1 MALTKEDFVG
11 AVARLN
17 DLTRLQVIKWTPC
30 NAPQKPP
37 TGLAA
42 GELLMRG
49 EFEPTYS
56 FEATHDQRILR
67 ITQYKALAALLSGGV
82 YKYSLDVRDQDGN
95 VVFEFPDVEGIGDLF
110 RSVQTQ
116 KLDIEGFIKKLVSG

>member
-30 NAPQKPP
+30 STPQKP
-37 TGLAA
+37 AA
-42 GELLMRG
+42 GLTVNELLG
-49 EFEPTYS
+49 GPFQAEYS
-56 FEATHDQRILR
+56 FETTYDQRILR
-67 ITQYKALAALLSGGV
+67 ITQYKSSLATLLSGRV
-82 YKYSLDVRDQDGN
+82 YKYSLDFRDQDGN
-95 VVFEFPDVEGIGDLF
+95 VVFEFPEVEGIADLF

>member
-30 NAPQKPP
+30 NTPQKPA
-37 TGLAA
+37 TGLAFN
-42 GELLMRG
+42 ELLRG
-49 EFEPTYS
+49 QFQAEYS
-56 FEATHDQRILR
+56 FETTYDQRILR
-67 ITQYKALAALLSGGV
+67 ITQYKALAALVSGAV

-95 VVFEFPDVEGIGDLF
+95 VVFEFPEVEGIADLF